1 MLSDNAVL
9 SLGADSD
16 ATFTHDGTT
25 GLTIATPISVDS
37 TGSLDLSSTT
47 GDINFQDGGVNQLAL
62 DMDGIVGEVITQL
75 KVDSDD
81 FVFKQY
87 DGTEVFRVEDN
98 GDFDIAGGAG
108 NSGVTI
114 TSAGQLTTD
123 SRIIVDDT
131 TNATNAT
138 NGSIQTD
145 GGLSV
150 TKDVFIGD
158 ELKVTGV
165 TTVSDHIKIPSDKA
179 IKLGNSY
186 TGTIQYTSNK
196 LQIKETSGDIE
207 IKNTATPSKN
217 ITIDSNAGISIDS
230 ANVF

>member
-1 MLSDNAVL
+1 M
-9 SLGADSD
+9 
-16 ATFTHDGTT
+16 DGT
-25 GLTIATPISVDS
+25 
-37 TGSLDLSSTT
+37 
-47 GDINFQDGGVNQLAL
+47 
-62 DMDGIVGEVITQL
+62 VGEVIMQF

-158 ELKVTGV
+158 ELKVTGI
-165 TTVSDHIKIPSDKA
+165 TTVSDHIKIPSNKA

-186 TGTIQYTSNK
+186 TGTIEHQGSK
-196 LQIKETSGDIE
+196 LQI
-207 IKNTATPSKN
+207 SKPLV
-217 ITIDSNAGISIDS
+217 I
-230 ANVF
+230 